1 MTFKEINKALASK
14 IKSDELVEIFRSEID
29 EVSSLGNVVML
40 SQELLCFQNITDFC
54 VDGYRIVCL
63 KDITDISTCE
73 KNDTLSFMNMI
84 YKKERLFPESQAVI
98 DAKSWNGVFKSL
110 SLSKTAVT
118 VECAFDDAIDYY
130 FGWIKSVNDNVVTMQ
145 CFDGSGNRF
154 KDEVKVNLNFVTQLM
169 FGNKYIELMA
179 KYVQN

>member
-14 IKSDELVEIFRSEID
+14 IKINELVEVFRSEID
-29 EVSSLGNVVML
+29 ELSSLGNVVML
-40 SQELLCFQNITDFC
+40 SQELLTFQNITDFC
-54 VDGYRIVCL
+54 VDGYRIIRL
-63 KDITDISTCE
+63 KDITDISTCD

-84 YKKERLFPESQAVI
+84 YKKERLFPETQTFI
-98 DAKSWNGVFKSL
+98 DAKSWNAVFKSL
-110 SLSKTAVT
+110 SLSMTPVT

-130 FGWIKSVNDNVVTMQ
+130 FGWIKTVDDNVAVLQ
-145 CFDGSGNRF
+145 CFDGSGQIF

-179 KYVQN
+179 KYAQN

>member
-1 MTFKEINKALASK
+1 MTFKEINKALANK
-14 IKSDELVEIFRSEID
+14 LKDDELVEIFRSEID
-29 EVSSLGNVVML
+29 EISSLGNVIAL
-40 SQELLCFQNITDFC
+40 SQELLSFQNITDFC
-54 VDGYRIVCL
+54 VDGYRIVRL

-84 YKKERLFPESQAVI
+84 YKKECLFPKSHSFVE
-98 DAKSWNGVFKSL
+98 AKSWNGVFKSL

-130 FGWIKSVNDNVVTMQ
+130 FGWIKAVNDNVATMQ
-145 CFDGSGNRF
+145 CFDGSGKRF
-154 KDEVKVNLNFVTQLM
+154 KDEEKVNLNFVTQLM
-169 FGNKYIELMA
+169 YGNKYIDLMA